1 MEAEWYEDS
10 AMTYS
15 ANIADGTATDSAA
28 HVGDIFNAMRETKG
42 QNIITGEARAVQV
55 AAPGP
60 ASSAPSNGEERL
72 AEAEQRPAPEEED
85 EDEDMED
92 EDVLMGFLGFGT
104 EDDRSSG
111 AGAGSSAAA
120 STASGGAEGR
130 RGASGGG
137 AGGRRAAGQAAAARA
152 SGGAREAAMS
162 SEPPPLSKLSGGGG
176 AGARKRKVAGG
187 EPELPPEK
195 VVGFARQQMKRMEGY
210 NEQFTTGQRAT
221 VLAFDKKHFK
231 AVKTVTDALLSK
243 QAQVGQPLRDEISLV
258 IKIAECC
265 VRSIKAYKQW
275 ARSGNDQEFV
285 TEHWQI
291 VKFAGE
297 DPSFV
302 LAFPPCYRQCLLE
315 VEWFFGL
322 VKDAID
328 GNTES
333 MKQRFAKISKESAQG
348 LMTLDELAVWQ
359 EDSRE
364 RLTDALVEL
373 VTKPGEK
380 AAKSI
385 AFQAGMLRVFLSP
398 VPRLGSAS
406 TSLCAHLERPM
417 QLLRLAFDVS
427 AYPGNV
433 DAVNDALIEIGRKA
447 GTVLKIFTT
456 ASGAKLIGHLQSQVA
471 AQGRKEQSS
480 ARLASLLDTHRGEHA
495 GEQTREAIVRADEEL
510 EALGY
515 QDPATSQHVE
525 KFLIILRIEIAS
537 IGKDAGE
544 LADLVVKKEIEPI
557 EMSLKKGPIVD
568 RIKCIKN
575 LKYFTGA
582 QKVTG
587 GMESTVID
595 ALATFSDCPLEP
607 MQDGYAGEDVAV
619 YEDLSTAIST
629 LQDLFKDT
637 SLLYKYWSRLNV
649 PVEPITSITHRG
661 RQALQAHEQK
671 VMGPKMVKI
680 LDVMERSDPDY
691 WQAVGKSSV
700 QEGEAVAKFPGI
712 GPEAVADGV
721 ALKAKVKGTWGVA
734 ALAKEEVATLL
745 AALGHAD
752 ASLALRIQWGLFSV
766 RISYCAHAHIVSTWS
781 LDGPPPGDDLTE
793 SWHALADAQKLLK
806 ELRESDGVEQCMS
819 EASYGMRATLGL
831 PLMQFPQLDLEVTAA
846 SSLCDEL
853 LRGTTSKMAC
863 RLQKL
868 AGTLESKVP
877 AYAPYVVEKFDS
889 DKIKAELIDVDWE
902 PFARDWAA
910 ASKFCGVVRG
920 MNHALVG
927 QFDVNYPE
935 SVKIALRGLSSSR
948 TFISVV
954 STVKLILV
962 KLPQAS
968 KSSRITMLNSQLT
981 KCAQSNLPANL
992 IDYLSR
998 EVRKLKGS

>member
-42 QNIITGEARAVQV
+42 QNIITGEARAVQ
-55 AAPGP
+55 
-60 ASSAPSNGEERL
+60 
-72 AEAEQRPAPEEED
+72 
-85 EDEDMED
+85 
-92 EDVLMGFLGFGT
+92 
-104 EDDRSSG
+104 DDRSSG

-359 EDSRE
+359 EE

-998 EVRKLKGS
+998 EV